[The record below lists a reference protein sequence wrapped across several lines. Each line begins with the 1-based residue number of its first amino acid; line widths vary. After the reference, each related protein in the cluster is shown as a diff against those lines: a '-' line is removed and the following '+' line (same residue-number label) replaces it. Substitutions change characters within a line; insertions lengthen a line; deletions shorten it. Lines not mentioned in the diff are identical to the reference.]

1 MLFTLLFS
9 MLKVILFHLTSNMSL
24 GLSKVYVVSNII
36 IIVCEINVFN
46 SCTKCT
52 YDSSNRR
59 KNQSNV
65 NKSGR
70 LMMFCFTRGYTVMLL
85 NQLTRTPAMFFSINA
100 PYDEFITSPSLWI
113 DNISRSSF
121 IIELFYKKKPEQLLF
136 KIGYSVL

>member
-1 MLFTLLFS
+1 MLYRYQ
-9 MLKVILFHLTSNMSL
+9 LTYLINLWSCSNVTTAS
-24 GLSKVYVVSNII
+24 LSKVYVVSNII

-70 LMMFCFTRGYTVMLL
+70 LMMFCFTRGYTR
-85 NQLTRTPAMFFSINA
+85 NAFESI
-100 PYDEFITSPSLWI
+100 DEDTS
-113 DNISRSSF
+113 DV
-121 IIELFYKKKPEQLLF
+121 LFYKRSIWWIHHLSLFRVKIVLVLSLSSNYVKLL
-136 KIGYSVL
+136 IDVYAILQ

>member
-1 MLFTLLFS
+1 MLYRYQ
-9 MLKVILFHLTSNMSL
+9 LTYLIKLWSCSNVTTAS
-24 GLSKVYVVSNII
+24 LSKVYVVSNII

-100 PYDEFITSPSLWI
+100 PYDEFITSPSLEWKLFSFSLYLQI
-113 DNISRSSF
+113 MSNYLFGHKGEKLILRSET
-121 IIELFYKKKPEQLLF
+121 I
-136 KIGYSVL
+136 

>member
-1 MLFTLLFS
+1 MRYLFDLI
-9 MLKVILFHLTSNMSL
+9 KETS
-24 GLSKVYVVSNII
+24 LSEVYHPSNII

-70 LMMFCFTRGYTVMLL
+70 LMMFCFTRGYTR
-85 NQLTRTPAMFFSINA
+85 NAFESI
-100 PYDEFITSPSLWI
+100 DEDTS
-113 DNISRSSF
+113 DV
-121 IIELFYKKKPEQLLF
+121 LFYKRSIWWIHHLSLFIVKIVLILSFSSSYEESNKK
-136 KIGYSVL
+136 KICIPHELRIYC

>member
-1 MLFTLLFS
+1 MN
-9 MLKVILFHLTSNMSL
+9 KETS
-24 GLSKVYVVSNII
+24 LSEVYHPSNII

-70 LMMFCFTRGYTVMLL
+70 LMMFCFTRGYTR
-85 NQLTRTPAMFFSINA
+85 NAFESI
-100 PYDEFITSPSLWI
+100 DEDTS
-113 DNISRSSF
+113 DV
-121 IIELFYKKKPEQLLF
+121 LFYKRSIWWIHHLSHFRMKMVLILSLSSICVKLLKINFVLGKLRKWSKKWHFIQ
-136 KIGYSVL
+136 

>member
-1 MLFTLLFS
+1 MLYRYQVTYLIKLWS
-9 MLKVILFHLTSNMSL
+9 CSNVTTAS
-24 GLSKVYVVSNII
+24 LSKVYVVSNII

-121 IIELFYKKKPEQLLF
+121 IIELFYKKKKPEQLLF